1 MTSAAPIES
10 PAVPK
15 RNYGYE
21 KRQKEI
27 HKQNKREEKRQRKLE
42 RANEPPE
49 DSKQDEPVP
58 PAGPQAD

>member
-1 MTSAAPIES
+1 M
-10 PAVPK
+10 PK

-42 RANEPPE
+42 RTTEPPE
-49 DSKQDEPVP
+49 EARAEDPGT
-58 PAGPQAD
+58 PAGPAEE